1 MWNYDVQFQ
10 VIGGGDGSVDRVR
23 LAAESFEDA
32 EQQARDLFSEPIVI
46 LEITRDRSKAYA
58 HANQ

>member
-10 VIGGGDGSVDRVR
+10 VNGVVDRVR
-23 LAAESFEDA
+23 LAAENFEDA
-32 EQQARDLFSEPIVI
+32 ENQARAMFNEPI
-46 LEITRDRSKAYA
+46 EIIEIIRDRSKAYA

>member
-10 VIGGGDGSVDRVR
+10 VNGIVDRVR
-23 LAAESFEDA
+23 LAAGNFADA
-32 EQQARDLFSEPIVI
+32 EAQVRAMFNEPV
-46 LEITRDRSKAYA
+46 EIIEIIRDRSKAYA